1 MNMQT
6 PIFPNTLSHVDMGK
20 LIEELDQQFPD
31 VMPDLNLSEKE
42 YGYRVGQVSVIRYLK
57 SKFTEE

>member
-6 PIFPNTLSHVDMGK
+6 PSFPNTLSHVDMGK

-57 SKFTEE
+57 SKFIEQ